1 MAFPEA
7 EPAWDPNEAEDQ
19 DNLHRYREA
28 LMVGLREGGRKAI
41 NMNKDSEVL
50 QKSYESPAL
59 FYERLCE
66 AYGLYSPFNPEA
78 PENQ

>member
-1 MAFPEA
+1 MA
-7 EPAWDPNEAEDQ
+7 
-19 DNLHRYREA
+19 
-28 LMVGLREGGRKAI
+28 GLREGGRKAI